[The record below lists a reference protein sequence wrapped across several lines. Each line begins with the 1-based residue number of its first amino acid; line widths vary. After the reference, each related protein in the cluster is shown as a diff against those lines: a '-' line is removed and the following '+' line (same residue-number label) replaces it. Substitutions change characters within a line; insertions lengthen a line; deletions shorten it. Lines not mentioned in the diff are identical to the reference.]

1 MKENQIRVLKVAPF
15 AAPEV
20 CVLDNRLR
28 ALQKAVS
35 IGADYVGLIEIIS
48 LEEDEQA
55 CIVCNEEGKLIG
67 LPLNRWIGYDIISGV
82 FYVVGQDENRNF
94 TSLSEEQI
102 AHYRKRFEY
111 AEFFISDASGNMLA
125 IRLP

>member
-1 MKENQIRVLKVAPF
+1 MKENQIKVLKVAPF
-15 AAPEV
+15 TSPEV
-20 CVLDNRLR
+20 CVLDNHLR
-28 ALQKAVS
+28 AFQKAVS

-48 LEEDEQA
+48 LEEDERA

-102 AHYRKRFEY
+102 AYYQKRFAY
-111 AEFFISDASGNMLA
+111 AEYFIPDESGQIIVLRMG
-125 IRLP
+125 